1 MQPIL
6 ESTSLLIIALV
17 AAVAFVLSVMPRQ
30 CRARRFHQTGRL
42 ETPRRTPPKNTT
54 RGRRTNLVTDDEW
67 QAFREVKAGIT
78 GQKGEA
84 AVARQLALLGAPTL
98 HDVILEDS
106 LGLTQIDHLVLGR
119 DAILVLETKTY
130 SGFVAGDPNSQEW
143 TQYLPRGAT
152 RTNFHNPLRQNY
164 RHCAATSEI
173 VRDPNVLVRGF
184 VVSAGKA
191 RFDDALAGVVVEL
204 DGLPDILLPNDGSR
218 ADQTALR
225 LAWERLIVAA
235 QAGEARRAEHLAS
248 VRSKRGMAA

>member
-1 MQPIL
+1 
-6 ESTSLLIIALV
+6 
-17 AAVAFVLSVMPRQ
+17 
-30 CRARRFHQTGRL
+30 
-42 ETPRRTPPKNTT
+42 
-54 RGRRTNLVTDDEW
+54 
-67 QAFREVKAGIT
+67 
-78 GQKGEA
+78 
-84 AVARQLALLGAPTL
+84 
-98 HDVILEDS
+98 
-106 LGLTQIDHLVLGR
+106 
-119 DAILVLETKTY
+119 
-130 SGFVAGDPNSQEW
+130 
-143 TQYLPRGAT
+143 
-152 RTNFHNPLRQNY
+152 
-164 RHCAATSEI
+164 